1 MASGS
6 FLKAMHSGIHFLKLS
21 YVHQHPNC
29 KSTEGQPTNPKNPC
43 IMEYLHFLGVF
54 AGVLRVCLSVF
65 KVQATHLSLSLYLS
79 LLHGHSILRRQ
90 KEAFARGI
98 LARSASLRIAGQ
110 QMPTD
115 CSQGTF
121 FKSMGWSRLVKDCRA
136 TTQVERTRLFDY
148 PI

>member
-65 KVQATHLSLSLYLS
+65 KVQATHLSLSL
-79 LLHGHSILRRQ
+79 SISPAW
-90 KEAFARGI
+90 AFYSTSAKRGI
-98 LARSASLRIAGQ
+98 RERHS
-110 QMPTD
+110 
-115 CSQGTF
+115 CSKRKF
-121 FKSMGWSRLVKDCRA
+121 KDCRA
-136 TTQVERTRLFDY
+136 TNANGLQSRYVFQVYGLVTVSQGLQGNNTG
-148 PI
+148 